1 MRRIL
6 ILLSI
11 ALMASCGSPFN
22 YLGKT
27 YPPTYDPELFFREQ
41 DIQKEYEV
49 MGKLQTEMPGNTNME
64 KVQRKIM
71 NKAAQNGADAV
82 LIDNFD
88 LVTGGFTSGSV
99 GGGKRGKKGGSVGVS
114 TSRTK
119 VTKDVQIE
127 ATLIKYRQATENP

>member
-1 MRRIL
+1 MNRFIITLTVVIL
-6 ILLSI
+6 
-11 ALMASCGSPFN
+11 ASCSNPFN

-27 YPPTYDPELFFREQ
+27 YPPTYNPELFFREQ

-71 NKAAQNGADAV
+71 QKAASNGADAV

-88 LVTGGFTSGSV
+88 LVTGGFSSGSV
-99 GGGKRGKKGGSVGVS
+99 GGGKRGRNGGSVGVS
-114 TSRTK
+114 TSKTK
-119 VTKDVQIE
+119 VEKDVLIE
-127 ATLIKYRQATENP
+127 ATLIKYRQEKEE